1 MNADAAARLRYGL
14 VEKLVA
20 EGRVTDADVRRAAET
35 VPREVF
41 LGEAVYLPSPP
52 PGVTEWTPVRRDRM
66 PADAW
71 LELAYRDETWVTQ
84 LDGVLAE
91 NAGGTVT
98 GGTPTSSST
107 LPGSVLWMIEQAGIA
122 AGNKV
127 LIVGA
132 GTGYSTAVVSEIA
145 GAANTTAIET
155 DPDAA
160 ERARKALT
168 EAGYGTGTAVVTGD
182 GLHGHAEAAPYDIVI
197 AFCSMRHVPY
207 GLLRQV
213 RAGGTLLLTLAG
225 WGFGHGLVRLT
236 ADGEG
241 GASGRFL
248 PGYTSFMMARAHV
261 QPSRGPVEILPGEW
275 RSSLIDPAVLDDW
288 TGRFVAQLAA
298 PSAER
303 LGLGAEQMLLD
314 VATGS
319 HARTRPDGEGGWTVT
334 QRGPLRLWDAV
345 EKAVG
350 IWQGRGAP
358 HLSAFGVTVTPEG
371 QRVWLGDRSGPG
383 WSLPV

>member
-1 MNADAAARLRYGL
+1 MNADPEAAARLRHRL
-14 VEKLVA
+14 VEKLVK
-20 EGRVTDADVRRAAET
+20 EGRVTRADVRRAAEN

-41 LGEAVYLPSPP
+41 LGEAVYRPSPP

-91 NAGGTVT
+91 DAGGTVT

-107 LPGSVLWMIEQAGIA
+107 LPGSVLWLIEQAGIE
-122 AGNKV
+122 AGSRV

-132 GTGYSTAVVSEIA
+132 GTGYSTAVVSEIV

-160 ERARKALT
+160 ERARAALA
-168 EAGYGTGTAVVTGD
+168 EAGYGATVVTGD
-182 GLHGHAEAAPYDIVI
+182 GLRGYPEAAPYDIVI
-197 AFCSMRHVPY
+197 AFCSMRYVPY

-213 RAGGTLLLTLAG
+213 RSGGALLLTLAG

-248 PGYTSFMMARAHV
+248 PGHTSFMMARTHERPAH
-261 QPSRGPVEILPGEW
+261 GPVELLPGV
-275 RSSLIDPAVLDDW
+275 RRPSVIDPAVLDDW
-288 TGRFVAQLAA
+288 TARFVAQLAA

-303 LGLGAEQMLLD
+303 TGLGTEQILLD

-319 HARTRPDGEGGWTVT
+319 HARTRSDGEGGWTVT
-334 QRGPLRLWDAV
+334 QRGPLKLWDAV
-345 EKAVG
+345 EGAMG
-350 IWQGRGAP
+350 IWQKRGAP
-358 HLSAFGVTVTPEG
+358 HLSAFGVTVTSDA
-371 QRVWLGDRSGPG
+371 QRVWLGDRGGPG
-383 WSLPV
+383 WPLPV

>member
-1 MNADAAARLRYGL
+1 MNADSATRMRHRL
-14 VEKLVA
+14 VDKLVM
-20 EGRVTDADVRRAAET
+20 EGRVTRAEVRRAAET

-41 LGEAVYLPSPP
+41 LGEAVYRPSRP
-52 PGVTEWTPVRRDRM
+52 PGVTEWTPVRRDRT

-91 NAGGTVT
+91 DAAGAVT

-107 LPGSVLWMIEQAGIA
+107 LPGSVLWMIEQLGITAGSR
-122 AGNKV
+122 V
-127 LIVGA
+127 LIIGA
-132 GTGYSTAVVSEIA
+132 GTGYSTALVSEIA
-145 GAANTTAIET
+145 GAGNTTAVET
-155 DPDAA
+155 DPAAA
-160 ERARKALT
+160 ERARNALT
-168 EAGYGTGTAVVTGD
+168 EAGYGAAVITGD
-182 GLHGHAEAAPYDIVI
+182 GLRGHPDAAPYDVVI

-213 RAGGTLLLTLAG
+213 RGGGTLLLTLAG
-225 WGFGHGLVRLT
+225 WAFGHGLVRLT

-241 GASGRFL
+241 GATGRFL
-248 PGYTSFMMARAHV
+248 PGYTSFMMARSHA
-261 QPSRGPVEILPGEW
+261 QPSRGPVEFLPGV
-275 RSSLIDPAVLDDW
+275 RRPSLIDPAVLDDW

-303 LGLGAEQMLLD
+303 LGLGEEQILLD

-319 HARTRPDGEGGWTVT
+319 QARSRPDGKGGWTVT

-345 EKAVG
+345 EEAVG
-350 IWQGRGAP
+350 VWQGRGAP
-358 HLSAFGVTVTPEG
+358 HLSAFGLTVTPDG
-371 QRVWLGDRSGPG
+371 QRVWLGDLDGPA